1 MSETTGSE
9 AMKPLSAEATL
20 DGSTSEAPVGEAP
33 QLAQAET
40 QAAEPGADGS
50 ATLASTD
57 AQNDSAVE
65 VDVEE
70 IAGPV
75 SSGFQ
80 AFLQHAN
87 LHNLLQIES
96 LSRTTGVFLVVSQ
109 NRRGY
114 LHLSKGELVHAETGH
129 LTGEA
134 AAAEILAWGDGE
146 FKSCTRSLVPART
159 IHSSLQ
165 LLLLRLA
172 KASDEANAPERQR
185 PPERPSRR
193 IVDDDAPTDPQ
204 AAALP
209 LLAGSAAPMPV
220 PESVAA
226 AKPPSLPPPSL
237 PPRSSRLPPPL
248 PPRID
253 RESTS
258 VTEVTLSATGE
269 ISAGRGVG
277 VEEFSARVAYAA
289 RLAELIGRAIRS
301 GTPRAL
307 ELRGKT
313 TQTLVRWQA
322 DGNLTAAV
330 ELVQPVK
337 R

>member
-1 MSETTGSE
+1 
-9 AMKPLSAEATL
+9 
-20 DGSTSEAPVGEAP
+20 
-33 QLAQAET
+33 
-40 QAAEPGADGS
+40 
-50 ATLASTD
+50 
-57 AQNDSAVE
+57 
-65 VDVEE
+65 
-70 IAGPV
+70 
-75 SSGFQ
+75 
-80 AFLQHAN
+80 
-87 LHNLLQIES
+87 
-96 LSRTTGVFLVVSQ
+96 
-109 NRRGY
+109 
-114 LHLSKGELVHAETGH
+114 LHLSNGELVHAETGS

-146 FKSCTRSLVPART
+146 FKSCTRPLVPVRT

-204 AAALP
+204 AAAVP
-209 LLAGSAAPMPV
+209 LVAGSAVALPV
-220 PESVAA
+220 PESAGA
-226 AKPPSLPPPSL
+226 AKPPSL

-253 RESTS
+253 RDSTS
-258 VTEVTLSATGE
+258 VTEVTLSPAGE
-269 ISAGRGVG
+269 ISAGRGAG

-322 DGNLTAAV
+322 DGNLTAAI

>member
-1 MSETTGSE
+1 VSETTGSE
-9 AMKPLSAEATL
+9 ALKPLSAEAATL
-20 DGSTSEAPVGEAP
+20 DVSPLAAPVGEVPPLP
-33 QLAQAET
+33 QATVQP
-40 QAAEPGADGS
+40 AEPDGS
-50 ATLASTD
+50 ASLAD
-57 AQNDSAVE
+57 AQNDSALE

-114 LHLSKGELVHAETGH
+114 LHLANGELVHAETGS
-129 LTGEA
+129 LTGEL

-146 FKSCTRSLVPART
+146 FKSCTRPLVPART

-172 KASDEANAPERQR
+172 KAADEANAPERQR

-193 IVDDDAPTDPQ
+193 IVEDDAPTDPQ
-204 AAALP
+204 AVAVP
-209 LLAGSAAPMPV
+209 LVAGSAAPLPV
-220 PESVAA
+220 PESASA
-226 AKPPSLPPPSL
+226 AKPPSL

-269 ISAGRGVG
+269 ISAGRGAG

-322 DGNLTAAV
+322 DGNLTAAI